1 MRDRLK
7 RAFPKTPSSFETR
20 MEQVLA
26 DLPKRRS
33 RRNLRRTAAAML
45 AAAVAMGGLAVA
57 ATHSQLLDA
66 LFPTQPPTP
75 QAENLV
81 VELGMAAE
89 AANATL
95 TIEEYLLDG
104 ADLYVRW
111 NVTSTADEPLMLMV
125 SDVQTPYAAQS
136 ILDQN
141 FCAWDLGMGVL
152 LTPDYPSHSEVSRI
166 HFDEEVGEGAFEAT
180 LTAALLK
187 PIAPIKDDSDLSDFS
202 DTPTLLKSDYSDS
215 GLIRLNAVC
224 NLEMQGK
231 LCYMADS
238 EDLNIAMGRE
248 SSFDAMMRA
257 METCGYAEEQTR
269 IPVRFVVSP
278 DAENI
283 VHTQII
289 GQNVFA
295 FDRYTMIVDHA
306 DFTAA
311 GVDIRYRLI
320 PSDEENPE
328 QSIASQLWFDVLPDG
343 HRTENEFIQGKS
355 VSGSTISGEIIARA
369 ESNIPSKVRLIP
381 YIEETNQKMIKY
393 AVELE
398 LRTVSSH

>member
-141 FCAWDLGMGVL
+141 FCSWDLGMGVL
-152 LTPDYPSHSEVSRI
+152 LTPDYPSHSEISRI
-166 HFDEEVGEGAFEAT
+166 HFDEEIGEETFEAT
-180 LTAALLK
+180 LSAALLK
-187 PIAPIKDDSDLSDFS
+187 PIAPMQNEDDLSDFS
-202 DTPTLLKSDYSDS
+202 DTPTLLYSRYED
-215 GLIRLNAVC
+215 GLTLLNAVC
-224 NLEMQGK
+224 NLNIEGDS
-231 LCYMADS
+231 LYTTDS
-238 EDLNIAMGRE
+238 EDLYKAMRNE
-248 SSFDAMMRA
+248 YTFRRDDARHGNLRLRRGTNTNSGA
-257 METCGYAEEQTR
+257 IRRLARRGKHRT
-269 IPVRFVVSP
+269 
-278 DAENI
+278 
-283 VHTQII
+283 
-289 GQNVFA
+289 
-295 FDRYTMIVDHA
+295 HA
-306 DFTAA
+306 D
-311 GVDIRYRLI
+311 YRAECI
-320 PSDEENPE
+320 CVR
-328 QSIASQLWFDVLPDG
+328 SIHDDRGSRGFHSGRRG
-343 HRTENEFIQGKS
+343 HSISIDSLRRGKS
-355 VSGSTISGEIIARA
+355 GTEHRFAALV
-369 ESNIPSKVRLIP
+369 
-381 YIEETNQKMIKY
+381 
-393 AVELE
+393 
-398 LRTVSSH
+398 

>member
-1 MRDRLK
+1 MRDRLR

-20 MEQVLA
+20 MEQVLT

-33 RRNLRRTAAAML
+33 HRSFPRTVAAML
-45 AAAVAMGGLAVA
+45 AAAVAMGGLAIA

-66 LFPTQPPTP
+66 IFPTQPPTP

-81 VELGMAAE
+81 VELGTVAE
-89 AANATL
+89 TENVTL

-136 ILDQN
+136 ILDEN
-141 FCAWDLGMGVL
+141 FCSWELGMGVL
-152 LTPDYPSHSEVSRI
+152 LTQEYPSHSEVSRI
-166 HFDEEVGEGAFEAT
+166 HFDEEIGEESFEAT

-187 PIAPIKDDSDLSDFS
+187 PIAPLRNGDSISDFS
-202 DTPTLLKSDYSDS
+202 DTPTLLYSTYEN
-215 GLIRLNAVC
+215 GLTLLNTVC
-224 NLEMQGK
+224 NLNMEDDS
-231 LCYMADS
+231 CYSTDS
-238 EDLNIAMGRE
+238 EDLYRAMGE
-248 SSFDAMMRA
+248 AYSFDAMINA
-257 METCGYAEEQTR
+257 IETCGYAEVQAR
-269 IPVRFVVSP
+269 IPVRFAVSP
-278 DAENI
+278 DTKNI

-320 PSDEENPE
+320 LSDAANPE
-328 QSIASQLWFDVLPDG
+328 QNIASQLWFEVLPDG

-355 VSGSTISGEIIARA
+355 ISESTISGEIIARA
-369 ESNIPSKVRLIP
+369 ESNIPSKVYLIP
-381 YIEETNQKMIKY
+381 YHEETNQRMIKY

>member
-141 FCAWDLGMGVL
+141 FCSWDLGMGVL
-152 LTPDYPSHSEVSRI
+152 LTPDYPSHSEISRI
-166 HFDEEVGEGAFEAT
+166 HFDEEIGEETFEAT
-180 LTAALLK
+180 LSAALLK
-187 PIAPIKDDSDLSDFS
+187 PIAPMQNEDDLSDFS
-202 DTPTLLKSDYSDS
+202 DTPTLLYSRYED
-215 GLIRLNAVC
+215 GLTLLNAVC
-224 NLEMQGK
+224 NLNIEGDS
-231 LCYMADS
+231 LYTTDS
-238 EDLNIAMGRE
+238 EDLYKAMRNE
-248 SSFDAMMRA
+248 YTFDAMMRA